1 MWLGFPPLSANAG
14 PGRRVVLLAPTGPTS
29 DVERSLDP
37 GVRPMTEKKSRRL
50 AAVMYTDVVG
60 YPAMMQ
66 DDEEAAQ
73 AVTQTSPT
81 SSPY

>member
-1 MWLGFPPLSANAG
+1 
-14 PGRRVVLLAPTGPTS
+14 
-29 DVERSLDP
+29 
-37 GVRPMTEKKSRRL
+37 MTEKKSRRL